1 MLQFLKLSSEGKM
14 RFKNWNNEIR
24 L

>member
-1 MLQFLKLSSEGKM
+1 MLQYLKLSSEGKM